1 MALMDK
7 YSALVNVAKQYNVSV
22 KEENGVL
29 KFVGEVSSAEEKD
42 EMWKIYN
49 KLDPNF
55 KSGEIVLN
63 VVVKSRE
70 GDKVKVVTESGNLN
84 IRQSPGTE
92 QYLVGKAAHGEILTL
107 LKKENNQWWYIRTS
121 EGVEGYCY
129 AQYLEPIDQ
138 FTDTT

>member
-107 LKKENNQWWYIRTS
+107 LKKENNQWWYIRTA
-121 EGVEGYCY
+121 EGLQGYCY
-129 AQYLEPIDQ
+129 SKYLEPIG
-138 FTDTT
+138 

>member
-1 MALMDK
+1 MTLTDK
-7 YSALVNVAKQYNVSV
+7 YSALVEKAKQNNVSV
-22 KEENGVL
+22 KEESGVL
-29 KFVGEVSSAEEKD
+29 KITGEVPNGDIKD

-49 KLDPNF
+49 QLDPNF

-63 VVVKSRE
+63 VEVKSNE

-92 QYLVGKAAHGEILTL
+92 QYLVGKAAHGDILTL
-107 LKKENNQWWYIRTS
+107 LKKVDKQWWYVRTS

-129 AQYLEPIDQ
+129 AQYLEPI
-138 FTDTT
+138 